1 MIVRE
6 MVLRVNLQS
15 LVIICDCMVVVSITK
30 IDVGSMYESVGTGV
44 KRHRACR
51 ELSGSRELLCSREI
65 SCTGRNPLMG
75 VGCEGAQIP
84 VRVRRESVRRHN
96 ASAKIAIGDARIER
110 TPRSKALV

>member
-6 MVLRVNLQS
+6 IVPRVNLQS
-15 LVIICDCMVVVSITK
+15 LVIIYDCIVVVSITK

-51 ELSGSRELLCSREI
+51 EMSGGRERLCSRETPVVVR
-65 SCTGRNPLMG
+65 SRVQANPLIV

-84 VRVRRESVRRHN
+84 VRVRRESVRRH
-96 ASAKIAIGDARIER
+96 KR
-110 TPRSKALV
+110 

>member
-6 MVLRVNLQS
+6 IVLRVNLQS
-15 LVIICDCMVVVSITK
+15 LVIICDCIVVVSITK

-51 ELSGSRELLCSREI
+51 EMSGGRELLCSRETPVVVR
-65 SCTGRNPLMG
+65 SRVQANPLIV

-84 VRVRRESVRRHN
+84 VRVRRESVRRH
-96 ASAKIAIGDARIER
+96 KR
-110 TPRSKALV
+110 